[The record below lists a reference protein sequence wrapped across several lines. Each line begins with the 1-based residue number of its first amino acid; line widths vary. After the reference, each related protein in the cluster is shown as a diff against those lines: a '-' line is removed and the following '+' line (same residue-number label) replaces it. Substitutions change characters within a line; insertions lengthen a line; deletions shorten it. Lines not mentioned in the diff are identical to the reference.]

1 MSRDLFLDTEGVDVD
16 ARGRYGTMALLEG
29 DIGGRVLGARAVL
42 GDGD

>member
-1 MSRDLFLDTEGVDVD
+1 MPRDLFLVREGVDVD

-29 DIGGRVLGARAVL
+29 DIGGRALGARAIL